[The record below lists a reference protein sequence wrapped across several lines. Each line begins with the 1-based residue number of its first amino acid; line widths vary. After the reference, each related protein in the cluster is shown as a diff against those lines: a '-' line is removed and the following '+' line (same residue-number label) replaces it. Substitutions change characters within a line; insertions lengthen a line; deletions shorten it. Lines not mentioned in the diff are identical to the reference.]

1 MRFKLWLEFEE
12 FRECTYED
20 LKDEIDPF
28 DPDDD
33 FCNVQVYLEDGT
45 NYALNIWTYKYLE
58 QASKEMIKDYEYF
71 KSNNVSGC
79 FEYFHPPDLF
89 VTRLDR
95 PTIQMIFRNLI
106 NQGQMKEDWKFDL
119 ENNNFLLDESNLIY

>member
-12 FRECTYED
+12 FVSSERV
-20 LKDEIDPF
+20 F

-33 FCNVQVYLEDGT
+33 FCNIHVYLEDGS

-106 NQGQMKEDWKFDL
+106 NQGQMKEDWRFDVG
-119 ENNNFLLDESNLIY
+119 NNNFLLDESNLIY